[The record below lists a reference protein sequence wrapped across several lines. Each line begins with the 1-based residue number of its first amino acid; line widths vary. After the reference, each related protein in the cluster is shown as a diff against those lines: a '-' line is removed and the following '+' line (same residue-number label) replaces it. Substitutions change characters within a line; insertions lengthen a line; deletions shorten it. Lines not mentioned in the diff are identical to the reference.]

1 MIAEFSQY
9 AIMKNLTSLKDLYIW
24 LYNTWK
30 GYKLQTII
38 NITIGI
44 LIVLTD
50 LAFVWGTKLCID
62 IATHSNSQWNLKSA
76 ITILAVLLIMQLL
89 LSYANKW
96 IKATLGAKSTCQMQ
110 KDNYRHLL
118 QCDWTALKQYHS
130 GDLLNRLEKDIDSI
144 VIFLTE
150 SIPSLLTTLARLAG
164 AFLLLYAMSKALALI
179 IIIICPLFL
188 IISKLYIKKT
198 RKLTHEIRATESE
211 IQTIIQEG
219 LQHITVLKTF
229 EKTLWATDTLNETQ
243 EKLKKGIRNKTK
255 YSSISSLTMNFGF
268 SAGYIVTFTW
278 GVINLEN
285 GTITYGALIA
295 FMQLIG
301 QIQAPIRNLSR
312 YIPIFINAFT
322 ASERIIEVQRIEQEK
337 LLHKPQLKGDVGIE
351 FKNVTFQYHKEHP
364 IFENFSYNFPPHSK
378 TAIIGETGK
387 GKTTLIRLMLSLLHP
402 QQGSIDIY
410 NNTTRL
416 SLTNLSRNNF
426 SYVPQ
431 GNTLLNGT
439 IRSNLIIGNEYATDT
454 DMQNALAAAC
464 ANFVF
469 NSEKGLD
476 TPCGERG
483 NGLSEGQAQRIS
495 IARALLKPCS
505 ILIMDEATSS
515 LDEETEKKIIKNIT
529 DLYPLKTIIFIT
541 HRPEILKYCTRIL
554 HL

>member
-1 MIAEFSQY
+1 ME
-9 AIMKNLTSLKDLYIW
+9 KLTSSKDIFIW

-38 NITIGI
+38 NIAIGI
-44 LIVLTD
+44 LLVFTD
-50 LAFVWGTKLCID
+50 LAFVGGTKLCID
-62 IATHSNSQWNLKSA
+62 IATHNNTRFSLKSA
-76 ITILAVLLIMQLL
+76 ITLLIILLITQLL
-89 LSYANKW
+89 LSYASKW
-96 IKATLGAKSTCQMQ
+96 VKATLGAKSTCQMQ

-118 QCDWTALKQYHS
+118 QCDWSALKQYHS
-130 GDLLNRLEKDIDSI
+130 GDILNRLEKDIDSI
-144 VIFLTE
+144 VTFLTE
-150 SIPSLLTTLARLAG
+150 SIPSLLATVTRLIG
-164 AFLLLYAMSKALALI
+164 AFLILYIMNKTLALI

-188 IISKLYIKKT
+188 IISKLYVKKT
-198 RKLTHEIRATESE
+198 RLITHDIRTSESK
-211 IQTIIQEG
+211 IQTTIQEG

-229 EKTLWATDTLNETQ
+229 GKTLWATEILNETQ
-243 EKLKKGIRNKTK
+243 NNLKKGIKNKTI

-268 SAGYIVTFTW
+268 SAGYIITFTW
-278 GVINLEN
+278 GVLNLEN
-285 GTITYGALIA
+285 GIITYGALIA

-322 ASERIIEVQRIEQEK
+322 ASERIIELQAIKQEK
-337 LLHKPQLKGDVGIE
+337 LFYKPLLKGDVGIE
-351 FKNVTFQYHKEHP
+351 LKNVTFQYPKGRH
-364 IFENFSYNFPPHSK
+364 IFENFSYNFTPHSK
-378 TAIIGETGK
+378 TAIVGETGK
-387 GKTTLIRLMLSLLHP
+387 GKTTLIRLVLSLLHP
-402 QQGSIDIY
+402 QKGCIEIY
-410 NNTTRL
+410 NKTTRL

-439 IRSNLIIGNEYATDT
+439 IKSNLILGNEYATET
-454 DMQNALAAAC
+454 DMVNALTAAC

-476 TPCGERG
+476 MPCGEGG

-515 LDEETEKKIIKNIT
+515 LDEDTEKNVIKNIT
-529 DLYPLKTIIFIT
+529 NLYPEKTIIFIT
-541 HRPEILKYCTRIL
+541 HRPEILKYCTHVL

>member
-1 MIAEFSQY
+1 ME
-9 AIMKNLTSLKDLYIW
+9 KLTSLKDIFIW

-38 NITIGI
+38 NIAIGI
-44 LIVLTD
+44 LLVFTD

-62 IATHSNSQWNLKSA
+62 IATHNNTRFSLKSA
-76 ITILAVLLIMQLL
+76 ITLLIILLITQLL
-89 LSYANKW
+89 LSYASKW
-96 IKATLGAKSTCQMQ
+96 VKATLGAKSTCQMQ

-118 QCDWTALKQYHS
+118 QCDWSALKQYHS
-130 GDLLNRLEKDIDSI
+130 GDILNRLEKDIDSI
-144 VIFLTE
+144 VTFLTE
-150 SIPSLLTTLARLAG
+150 SIPSLLATVTRLIG
-164 AFLLLYAMSKALALI
+164 AFLILYIMNKTLALI

-188 IISKLYIKKT
+188 IISKLYVKKT
-198 RKLTHEIRATESE
+198 RLITHDIRTSESK
-211 IQTIIQEG
+211 IQTTIQEG

-229 EKTLWATDTLNETQ
+229 GKTLWATEILNETQ
-243 EKLKKGIRNKTK
+243 NNLKKGIKNKTI

-268 SAGYIVTFTW
+268 SAGYIITFTW
-278 GVINLEN
+278 GVLNLEN
-285 GTITYGALIA
+285 GIITYGALIA

-322 ASERIIEVQRIEQEK
+322 ASERIIELQAIKQEK
-337 LLHKPQLKGDVGIE
+337 LFYKPLLKGDVGIE
-351 FKNVTFQYHKEHP
+351 LKNVTFQYPKGRH
-364 IFENFSYNFPPHSK
+364 IFENFSYNFTPHSK
-378 TAIIGETGK
+378 TAIVGETGK
-387 GKTTLIRLMLSLLHP
+387 GKTTLIRLVLSLLHP
-402 QQGSIDIY
+402 QKGCIEIY
-410 NNTTRL
+410 NKTTRL

-439 IRSNLIIGNEYATDT
+439 IKSNLILGNEYATET
-454 DMQNALAAAC
+454 DMVNALTAAC

-476 TPCGERG
+476 MPCGEGG

-515 LDEETEKKIIKNIT
+515 LDEDTEKNVIKNIT
-529 DLYPLKTIIFIT
+529 NLYPEKTIIFIT
-541 HRPEILKYCTRIL
+541 HRPEVLKYCTHVL

>member
-1 MIAEFSQY
+1 ME
-9 AIMKNLTSLKDLYIW
+9 KLTSSKDIFIW

-38 NITIGI
+38 NIAIGI
-44 LIVLTD
+44 LLVFTD

-62 IATHSNSQWNLKSA
+62 IATHNNTRFSLKSA
-76 ITILAVLLIMQLL
+76 ITLLIILLITQLL
-89 LSYANKW
+89 LSYASKW
-96 IKATLGAKSTCQMQ
+96 VKATLGAKSTCQMQ

-118 QCDWTALKQYHS
+118 QCDWSALKQYHS
-130 GDLLNRLEKDIDSI
+130 GDILNRLEKDIDSI
-144 VIFLTE
+144 VTFLTE
-150 SIPSLLTTLARLAG
+150 SIPSLLATVTRLIG
-164 AFLLLYAMSKALALI
+164 AFLILYIMNKTLALI

-188 IISKLYIKKT
+188 IISKLYVKKT
-198 RKLTHEIRATESE
+198 RLITHDIRTSESK
-211 IQTIIQEG
+211 IQTTIQEG

-229 EKTLWATDTLNETQ
+229 GKTLWATEILNETQ
-243 EKLKKGIRNKTK
+243 NNLKKGIKNKTI

-268 SAGYIVTFTW
+268 SAGYIITFTW
-278 GVINLEN
+278 GVLNLEN
-285 GTITYGALIA
+285 GIITYGALIA

-322 ASERIIEVQRIEQEK
+322 ASERIIELQAIKQEK
-337 LLHKPQLKGDVGIE
+337 LFNKPLLKGDVGIE
-351 FKNVTFQYHKEHP
+351 LKNITFQYPKGRH
-364 IFENFSYNFPPHSK
+364 IFENFSYNFTPHSK
-378 TAIIGETGK
+378 TAIVGETGK
-387 GKTTLIRLMLSLLHP
+387 GKTTLIRLVLSLLHP
-402 QQGSIDIY
+402 QKGCIEIY
-410 NNTTRL
+410 NKTTRL

-439 IRSNLIIGNEYATDT
+439 IKSNLILGNEYATET
-454 DMQNALAAAC
+454 DMINALTAAC

-476 TPCGERG
+476 MPCGEGG

-515 LDEETEKKIIKNIT
+515 LDEDTEKNVIKNIT
-529 DLYPLKTIIFIT
+529 NLYPEKTIIFIT
-541 HRPEILKYCTRIL
+541 HRPEILKYCTHVL

>member
-1 MIAEFSQY
+1 ME
-9 AIMKNLTSLKDLYIW
+9 KLTSSKDIFIW

-38 NITIGI
+38 NIAIGI
-44 LIVLTD
+44 LLVFTD

-62 IATHSNSQWNLKSA
+62 IATHNNTRFSLKSA
-76 ITILAVLLIMQLL
+76 ITLLIILLITQLL
-89 LSYANKW
+89 LSYASKW
-96 IKATLGAKSTCQMQ
+96 VKATLGAKSTCQMQ

-118 QCDWTALKQYHS
+118 QCDWSALKQYHS
-130 GDLLNRLEKDIDSI
+130 GDILNRLEKDIDSI
-144 VIFLTE
+144 VTFLTE
-150 SIPSLLTTLARLAG
+150 SIPSLLATATRLIG
-164 AFLLLYAMSKALALI
+164 AFLILYIMNKTLALI

-188 IISKLYIKKT
+188 IISKLYVKKT
-198 RKLTHEIRATESE
+198 RLITHDIRTSESK
-211 IQTIIQEG
+211 IQTTIQEG

-229 EKTLWATDTLNETQ
+229 GKTLWATEILNETQ
-243 EKLKKGIRNKTK
+243 NNLKKGIKNKTI

-268 SAGYIVTFTW
+268 SAGYIITFTW
-278 GVINLEN
+278 GVLNLEN
-285 GTITYGALIA
+285 GIITYGALIA

-322 ASERIIEVQRIEQEK
+322 ASERIIELQAIKQEK
-337 LLHKPQLKGDVGIE
+337 LFYKPLLKGDVGIE
-351 FKNVTFQYHKEHP
+351 LKNVTFQYPKGRH
-364 IFENFSYNFPPHSK
+364 IFENFSYNFTPHSK
-378 TAIIGETGK
+378 TAIVGETGK
-387 GKTTLIRLMLSLLHP
+387 GKTTLIRLVLSLLHP
-402 QQGSIDIY
+402 QKGCIEIY
-410 NNTTRL
+410 NKTTRL

-439 IRSNLIIGNEYATDT
+439 IKSNLILGNEYATET
-454 DMQNALAAAC
+454 DMVNALTAAC

-469 NSEKGLD
+469 NSGKGLD
-476 TPCGERG
+476 MPCGEGG

-515 LDEETEKKIIKNIT
+515 LDEDTEKNVIKNIT
-529 DLYPLKTIIFIT
+529 NLYPEKTIIFIT
-541 HRPEILKYCTRIL
+541 HRPEILKYCTHVM

>member
-1 MIAEFSQY
+1 ME
-9 AIMKNLTSLKDLYIW
+9 KLTSSKDIFIW

-38 NITIGI
+38 NIAIGI
-44 LIVLTD
+44 LLVFTD

-62 IATHSNSQWNLKSA
+62 IATHNNTRFSLKSA
-76 ITILAVLLIMQLL
+76 ITLLIILLITQLL
-89 LSYANKW
+89 LSSASKW
-96 IKATLGAKSTCQMQ
+96 VKATLGAKSTCQMQ

-118 QCDWTALKQYHS
+118 QCDWSALKQYHS
-130 GDLLNRLEKDIDSI
+130 GDILNRLEKDIDSI
-144 VIFLTE
+144 VTFLTE
-150 SIPSLLTTLARLAG
+150 SIPSLLATVTRLIG
-164 AFLLLYAMSKALALI
+164 AFLILYIMNKTLALI

-188 IISKLYIKKT
+188 IISKLYVKKT
-198 RKLTHEIRATESE
+198 RLITHDIRTSESK
-211 IQTIIQEG
+211 IQSTIQEG

-229 EKTLWATDTLNETQ
+229 GKTLWATEILNETQ
-243 EKLKKGIRNKTK
+243 NNLKKGIKNKTI

-268 SAGYIVTFTW
+268 SAGYIITFTW
-278 GVINLEN
+278 GVLNLEN
-285 GTITYGALIA
+285 GIITYGALIA

-322 ASERIIEVQRIEQEK
+322 ASERIIELQAIKQEK
-337 LLHKPQLKGDVGIE
+337 LFYKPLLKGDVGIE
-351 FKNVTFQYHKEHP
+351 LKNVTFQYPKGRH
-364 IFENFSYNFPPHSK
+364 IFENFSYNFTPHSK
-378 TAIIGETGK
+378 TAIVGETGK
-387 GKTTLIRLMLSLLHP
+387 GKTTLIRLVLSLLHP
-402 QQGSIDIY
+402 QKGCIEIY
-410 NNTTRL
+410 NKTTRL

-439 IRSNLIIGNEYATDT
+439 IKSNLILGNEYATET
-454 DMQNALAAAC
+454 DMVNALTAAC

-476 TPCGERG
+476 MPCGEGG

-515 LDEETEKKIIKNIT
+515 LDEDTEKNVIKNIT
-529 DLYPLKTIIFIT
+529 NLYPEKTIIFIT
-541 HRPEILKYCTRIL
+541 HRPEILKYCTHVL

>member
-1 MIAEFSQY
+1 ME
-9 AIMKNLTSLKDLYIW
+9 KLTSSKDIFIW

-38 NITIGI
+38 NIAIGI
-44 LIVLTD
+44 LLVFTD

-62 IATHSNSQWNLKSA
+62 IATHNNTRFSLKSA
-76 ITILAVLLIMQLL
+76 ITLLIILLITQLL
-89 LSYANKW
+89 LSYASKW
-96 IKATLGAKSTCQMQ
+96 VKATLGAKSTCQMQ

-118 QCDWTALKQYHS
+118 QCDWSALKQYHS
-130 GDLLNRLEKDIDSI
+130 GDILNRLEKDIDSI
-144 VIFLTE
+144 VTFLTE
-150 SIPSLLTTLARLAG
+150 SIPSLLATVTRLIG
-164 AFLLLYAMSKALALI
+164 AFLILYIMNKTLALI

-188 IISKLYIKKT
+188 IISKLYVKKT
-198 RKLTHEIRATESE
+198 RMITHDIRTSESK
-211 IQTIIQEG
+211 IQTTIQEG

-229 EKTLWATDTLNETQ
+229 EKTLWATEILNETQ
-243 EKLKKGIRNKTK
+243 NNLKKGIKNKTI

-268 SAGYIVTFTW
+268 SAGYIITFTW
-278 GVINLEN
+278 GVLNLEN
-285 GTITYGALIA
+285 GIITYGALIA

-322 ASERIIEVQRIEQEK
+322 ASERIIELQAIKQEK
-337 LLHKPQLKGDVGIE
+337 LFNKPLLKGDVGIE
-351 FKNVTFQYHKEHP
+351 LKNVTFQYPKGRH
-364 IFENFSYNFPPHSK
+364 IFENFSYNFTPHSK
-378 TAIIGETGK
+378 TAIVGETGK
-387 GKTTLIRLMLSLLHP
+387 GKTTLIRLVLSLLHP
-402 QQGSIDIY
+402 QKGCIEIY
-410 NNTTRL
+410 NKTTRL

-439 IRSNLIIGNEYATDT
+439 IKSNLILGNEYATET
-454 DMQNALAAAC
+454 DMVNALTAAC

-476 TPCGERG
+476 MPCGEGG

-515 LDEETEKKIIKNIT
+515 LDEDTEKNVIKNIT
-529 DLYPLKTIIFIT
+529 NLYPEKTIIFIT
-541 HRPEILKYCTRIL
+541 HRPEILKYCTHVL

>member
-1 MIAEFSQY
+1 ME
-9 AIMKNLTSLKDLYIW
+9 KLTSSKDIFIW

-38 NITIGI
+38 NIAIGI
-44 LIVLTD
+44 LLVFTD

-62 IATHSNSQWNLKSA
+62 IATHNNTRFSLKSA
-76 ITILAVLLIMQLL
+76 ITLLIILLITQLL
-89 LSYANKW
+89 LSYASKW
-96 IKATLGAKSTCQMQ
+96 VKATLGAKSTCQMQ

-118 QCDWTALKQYHS
+118 RCDWSALKQYHS
-130 GDLLNRLEKDIDSI
+130 GDILNRLEKDIDSI
-144 VIFLTE
+144 VTFLTE
-150 SIPSLLTTLARLAG
+150 SIPSLLATVTRLIG
-164 AFLLLYAMSKALALI
+164 AFLILYIMNKTLALI

-188 IISKLYIKKT
+188 IISKLYVKKT
-198 RKLTHEIRATESE
+198 RLITHDIRTSESK
-211 IQTIIQEG
+211 IQTTIQEG

-229 EKTLWATDTLNETQ
+229 GKTLWATEILNETQ
-243 EKLKKGIRNKTK
+243 NNLKKGIKNKTI

-268 SAGYIVTFTW
+268 SAGYIITFTW
-278 GVINLEN
+278 GVLNLEN
-285 GTITYGALIA
+285 GIITYGALIA

-322 ASERIIEVQRIEQEK
+322 ASERIIELQAIKQEK
-337 LLHKPQLKGDVGIE
+337 LFYKPLLKGDVGIE
-351 FKNVTFQYHKEHP
+351 LKNVTFQYPKGRH
-364 IFENFSYNFPPHSK
+364 IFENFSYNFTPHSK
-378 TAIIGETGK
+378 TAIVGETGK
-387 GKTTLIRLMLSLLHP
+387 GKTTLIRLVLSLLHP
-402 QQGSIDIY
+402 QKGYIEIY
-410 NNTTRL
+410 NKTTRL

-439 IRSNLIIGNEYATDT
+439 IKSNLILGNEYATET
-454 DMQNALAAAC
+454 DMVNALTAAC

-476 TPCGERG
+476 MPCGEGG

-515 LDEETEKKIIKNIT
+515 LDEDTEKNVIKNIT
-529 DLYPLKTIIFIT
+529 NLYPEKTIIFIT
-541 HRPEILKYCTRIL
+541 HRPEILKYCTHVL

>member
-1 MIAEFSQY
+1 ME
-9 AIMKNLTSLKDLYIW
+9 KLTSSKDIFIW

-38 NITIGI
+38 NIAIGI
-44 LIVLTD
+44 LLVFTD

-62 IATHSNSQWNLKSA
+62 IATHNNTRFSLKSA
-76 ITILAVLLIMQLL
+76 ITLLIILLITQLL
-89 LSYANKW
+89 LSYASKW
-96 IKATLGAKSTCQMQ
+96 VKATLGAKSTCQMQ

-118 QCDWTALKQYHS
+118 QCDWSALKQYHS
-130 GDLLNRLEKDIDSI
+130 GDILNRLEKDIDSI
-144 VIFLTE
+144 VTFLTE
-150 SIPSLLTTLARLAG
+150 SIPSLLATVTRLIG
-164 AFLLLYAMSKALALI
+164 AFLILYIMNKTLALI

-188 IISKLYIKKT
+188 IISKLYVKKT
-198 RKLTHEIRATESE
+198 RLITHDIRTSESK
-211 IQTIIQEG
+211 IQTTIQEG

-229 EKTLWATDTLNETQ
+229 GKTLWATEILNETQ
-243 EKLKKGIRNKTK
+243 NNLKKGIKNKTI

-268 SAGYIVTFTW
+268 SAGYIITFTW
-278 GVINLEN
+278 GVLNLEN
-285 GTITYGALIA
+285 GIITYGALIA

-322 ASERIIEVQRIEQEK
+322 ASERIIELQAIKQEK
-337 LLHKPQLKGDVGIE
+337 LFYKPLLKGDVGIE
-351 FKNVTFQYHKEHP
+351 LKNVTFQYPKGRH
-364 IFENFSYNFPPHSK
+364 IFENFSYNFAPHSK
-378 TAIIGETGK
+378 TAIVGETGK
-387 GKTTLIRLMLSLLHP
+387 GKTTLIRLVLSLLHP
-402 QQGSIDIY
+402 QKGCIEIY
-410 NNTTRL
+410 NKTTRL

-439 IRSNLIIGNEYATDT
+439 IKSNLILGNEYATET
-454 DMQNALAAAC
+454 DMVNALTAAC

-476 TPCGERG
+476 MPCGEGG

-505 ILIMDEATSS
+505 ILIMNEATSS
-515 LDEETEKKIIKNIT
+515 LDEDTEKNVIKNIT
-529 DLYPLKTIIFIT
+529 NLYPEKTIIFIT
-541 HRPEILKYCTRIL
+541 HRPEILKYCTHVL

>member
-1 MIAEFSQY
+1 ME
-9 AIMKNLTSLKDLYIW
+9 KLTSSKDIFIW

-44 LIVLTD
+44 LLVFTD

-62 IATHSNSQWNLKSA
+62 IATHNNTRFSLKSA
-76 ITILAVLLIMQLL
+76 ITLLIILLITQLL
-89 LSYANKW
+89 LSYASKW
-96 IKATLGAKSTCQMQ
+96 VKATLGAKSTCQMQ

-118 QCDWTALKQYHS
+118 QCDWSALKQYHS
-130 GDLLNRLEKDIDSI
+130 GDILNRLEKDIDSI
-144 VIFLTE
+144 VTFLTE
-150 SIPSLLTTLARLAG
+150 SIPSLLATVTRLIG
-164 AFLLLYAMSKALALI
+164 AFLILYIMNKTLALI

-188 IISKLYIKKT
+188 IISKLYVKKT
-198 RKLTHEIRATESE
+198 RLITHDIRTSESK
-211 IQTIIQEG
+211 IQTTIQEG

-229 EKTLWATDTLNETQ
+229 GKTLWATEILNETQ
-243 EKLKKGIRNKTK
+243 NNLKKGIKNKTI

-268 SAGYIVTFTW
+268 SAGYIITFTW
-278 GVINLEN
+278 GVLNLEN
-285 GTITYGALIA
+285 GIITYGALIA

-322 ASERIIEVQRIEQEK
+322 ASERIIELQAIKQEK
-337 LLHKPQLKGDVGIE
+337 LFYKPLLKGDVGIE
-351 FKNVTFQYHKEHP
+351 LKNVTFQYPKGRH
-364 IFENFSYNFPPHSK
+364 IFENFSYNFTPHSK
-378 TAIIGETGK
+378 TAIVGETGK
-387 GKTTLIRLMLSLLHP
+387 GKTTLIRLALSLLHP
-402 QQGSIDIY
+402 QKGCIEIY
-410 NNTTRL
+410 NKTTRL

-439 IRSNLIIGNEYATDT
+439 IKSNLILGNEYATET
-454 DMQNALAAAC
+454 DMVNALTAAC

-476 TPCGERG
+476 MPCGEGG

-515 LDEETEKKIIKNIT
+515 LDEDTEKNVIKNIT
-529 DLYPLKTIIFIT
+529 NLYPEKTIIFIT
-541 HRPEILKYCTRIL
+541 HRPEILKYCTHVL

>member
-1 MIAEFSQY
+1 ME
-9 AIMKNLTSLKDLYIW
+9 KLTSSKDIFIW

-38 NITIGI
+38 NIAIGI
-44 LIVLTD
+44 LLVFTD

-62 IATHSNSQWNLKSA
+62 IATHNNTRFSLKSA
-76 ITILAVLLIMQLL
+76 ITLLIILLITQLL
-89 LSYANKW
+89 LSYASKW
-96 IKATLGAKSTCQMQ
+96 VKATLGAKSTCQMQ

-118 QCDWTALKQYHS
+118 QCDWSALKQYHS
-130 GDLLNRLEKDIDSI
+130 GDILNRLEKDIDSI
-144 VIFLTE
+144 VTFLTE
-150 SIPSLLTTLARLAG
+150 SIPSLLATVTRLIG
-164 AFLLLYAMSKALALI
+164 AFLILYIMNKTLALI

-188 IISKLYIKKT
+188 IISKLYVKKT
-198 RKLTHEIRATESE
+198 RLITHDIRTSESK
-211 IQTIIQEG
+211 IQTTIQEG

-229 EKTLWATDTLNETQ
+229 GKTLWATEILNETQ
-243 EKLKKGIRNKTK
+243 NNLKKGIKNKTI

-268 SAGYIVTFTW
+268 SAGYIITFTW
-278 GVINLEN
+278 GVLNLEN
-285 GTITYGALIA
+285 GIITYGALIA

-322 ASERIIEVQRIEQEK
+322 ASERIIELQAIKQEK
-337 LLHKPQLKGDVGIE
+337 LFYKPLLKGDVGIE
-351 FKNVTFQYHKEHP
+351 LKNVTFQYPKGRH
-364 IFENFSYNFPPHSK
+364 IFENFSYNFTPHSK
-378 TAIIGETGK
+378 TAIVGETGK
-387 GKTTLIRLMLSLLHP
+387 GKTTLIKLALSLLHP
-402 QQGSIDIY
+402 QKGCIEIY
-410 NNTTRL
+410 NKTTRL

-439 IRSNLIIGNEYATDT
+439 IKSNLILGNEYATET
-454 DMQNALAAAC
+454 DMVNALTAAC

-476 TPCGERG
+476 MPCGEGG

-515 LDEETEKKIIKNIT
+515 LDEDTEKNVIKNIT
-529 DLYPLKTIIFIT
+529 NLYPEKTIIFIT
-541 HRPEILKYCTRIL
+541 HRPEILKYCTHVL

>member
-1 MIAEFSQY
+1 ME
-9 AIMKNLTSLKDLYIW
+9 KLTSSKDIFIW

-38 NITIGI
+38 NIAIGI
-44 LIVLTD
+44 LLVFTD

-62 IATHSNSQWNLKSA
+62 IATHNNTRFSLKSA
-76 ITILAVLLIMQLL
+76 ITLLIILLITQLL
-89 LSYANKW
+89 LSYASKW
-96 IKATLGAKSTCQMQ
+96 VKATLGEKSTCQMQ

-118 QCDWTALKQYHS
+118 QCDWSALKQYHS
-130 GDLLNRLEKDIDSI
+130 GDILNRLEKDIDSI
-144 VIFLTE
+144 VTFLTE
-150 SIPSLLTTLARLAG
+150 SIPSLLATVTRLIG
-164 AFLLLYAMSKALALI
+164 AFLILYIMNKTLALI

-188 IISKLYIKKT
+188 IISKLYVKKT
-198 RKLTHEIRATESE
+198 RLITHDIRTSESK
-211 IQTIIQEG
+211 IQSTIQEG

-229 EKTLWATDTLNETQ
+229 GKTLWATEILNETQ
-243 EKLKKGIRNKTK
+243 NNLKKGIKNKTI

-268 SAGYIVTFTW
+268 SAGYIITFTW
-278 GVINLEN
+278 GVLNLEN
-285 GTITYGALIA
+285 GIITYGALIA

-322 ASERIIEVQRIEQEK
+322 ASERIIELQAIKQEK
-337 LLHKPQLKGDVGIE
+337 LFYKPLLKGDVGIE
-351 FKNVTFQYHKEHP
+351 LKNVTFQYPKGRH
-364 IFENFSYNFPPHSK
+364 IFENFSYNFTPHSK
-378 TAIIGETGK
+378 TAIVGETGK
-387 GKTTLIRLMLSLLHP
+387 GKTTLIRLVLSLLHP
-402 QQGSIDIY
+402 QKGCIEIY
-410 NNTTRL
+410 NKTTRL

-439 IRSNLIIGNEYATDT
+439 IKSNLILGNEYATET
-454 DMQNALAAAC
+454 DMVNALTAAC

-476 TPCGERG
+476 MPCGEGG

-515 LDEETEKKIIKNIT
+515 LDEDTEKNVIKNIT
-529 DLYPLKTIIFIT
+529 NLYPEKTIIFIT
-541 HRPEILKYCTRIL
+541 HRPEILKYCTHVL

>member
-1 MIAEFSQY
+1 ME
-9 AIMKNLTSLKDLYIW
+9 KLTSSKDIFIW

-44 LIVLTD
+44 LLVFTD

-62 IATHSNSQWNLKSA
+62 IATHNNTRFSLKSA
-76 ITILAVLLIMQLL
+76 ITLLIILLITQLL
-89 LSYANKW
+89 LSYASKW
-96 IKATLGAKSTCQMQ
+96 VKATLGAKSTCQMQ

-118 QCDWTALKQYHS
+118 QCDWSALKQYHS
-130 GDLLNRLEKDIDSI
+130 GDILNRLEKDIDSI
-144 VIFLTE
+144 VTFLTE
-150 SIPSLLTTLARLAG
+150 SIPSLLATVTRLIG
-164 AFLLLYAMSKALALI
+164 AFLILYIMNKTLALI

-188 IISKLYIKKT
+188 IISKLYVKKT
-198 RKLTHEIRATESE
+198 RLITHDIRTAESK
-211 IQTIIQEG
+211 IQTTIQEG

-229 EKTLWATDTLNETQ
+229 GKTLWATEILNETQ
-243 EKLKKGIRNKTK
+243 NNLKKGIKNKTI

-268 SAGYIVTFTW
+268 SAGYIITFTW
-278 GVINLEN
+278 GVLNLEN
-285 GTITYGALIA
+285 GIITYGALIA

-322 ASERIIEVQRIEQEK
+322 ASERIIELQAIKQEK
-337 LLHKPQLKGDVGIE
+337 LFYKPLLKGDVGIE
-351 FKNVTFQYHKEHP
+351 LKNVTFQYPKGRH
-364 IFENFSYNFPPHSK
+364 IFENFSYNFTPHSK
-378 TAIIGETGK
+378 TAIVGETGK
-387 GKTTLIRLMLSLLHP
+387 GKTTLIRLVLSLLHP
-402 QQGSIDIY
+402 QKGCIEIY
-410 NNTTRL
+410 NKTTRL

-439 IRSNLIIGNEYATDT
+439 IKSNLILGNEYATET
-454 DMQNALAAAC
+454 DMVNALTAAC

-476 TPCGERG
+476 MPCGEGG

-515 LDEETEKKIIKNIT
+515 LDEDTEKNVIKNIT
-529 DLYPLKTIIFIT
+529 NLYPEKTIIFIT
-541 HRPEILKYCTRIL
+541 HRPEILKYCTHVL

>member
-1 MIAEFSQY
+1 ME
-9 AIMKNLTSLKDLYIW
+9 KLTSSKDIFIW

-38 NITIGI
+38 NIAIGI
-44 LIVLTD
+44 LLVFTD

-62 IATHSNSQWNLKSA
+62 IATHNNTRFSLKSA
-76 ITILAVLLIMQLL
+76 ITLLIILLITQLL
-89 LSYANKW
+89 LSYASKW
-96 IKATLGAKSTCQMQ
+96 VKATLGAKSTCQMQ

-118 QCDWTALKQYHS
+118 QCDWSALKQYHS
-130 GDLLNRLEKDIDSI
+130 GDILNRLEKDIDSI
-144 VIFLTE
+144 VTFLTE
-150 SIPSLLTTLARLAG
+150 SIPSLLATVTRLIG
-164 AFLLLYAMSKALALI
+164 AFLILYIMNKTLALI

-188 IISKLYIKKT
+188 IISKLYVKKT
-198 RKLTHEIRATESE
+198 RLITHDIRTSESK
-211 IQTIIQEG
+211 IQTTIQEG

-229 EKTLWATDTLNETQ
+229 GKTLWATEILNETQ
-243 EKLKKGIRNKTK
+243 NNLKKGIKNKTI

-268 SAGYIVTFTW
+268 SAGYIITFTW
-278 GVINLEN
+278 GVLNLEN
-285 GTITYGALIA
+285 GIITYGALIA

-322 ASERIIEVQRIEQEK
+322 ASERIIELQAIKQEK
-337 LLHKPQLKGDVGIE
+337 LFYKPLLKGDVGIE
-351 FKNVTFQYHKEHP
+351 LKNITFQYPKGRH
-364 IFENFSYNFPPHSK
+364 IFENFSYNFAPHSK
-378 TAIIGETGK
+378 TAIVGETGK
-387 GKTTLIRLMLSLLHP
+387 GKTTLIRLVLSLLHP
-402 QQGSIDIY
+402 QKGCIEIY
-410 NNTTRL
+410 NKTTRL

-439 IRSNLIIGNEYATDT
+439 IKSNLILGNEYATET
-454 DMQNALAAAC
+454 DMINALTAAC

-476 TPCGERG
+476 MPCGEGG

-515 LDEETEKKIIKNIT
+515 LDEDTEKNVIKNIT
-529 DLYPLKTIIFIT
+529 NLYPEKTIIFIT
-541 HRPEILKYCTRIL
+541 HRPEILKYCTHVL

>member
-1 MIAEFSQY
+1 ME
-9 AIMKNLTSLKDLYIW
+9 KLTSSKDIFIW

-38 NITIGI
+38 NIAIGI
-44 LIVLTD
+44 LLVFTD

-62 IATHSNSQWNLKSA
+62 IATHNNTRFSLKSA
-76 ITILAVLLIMQLL
+76 ITLLIILLITQLL
-89 LSYANKW
+89 LSYASKW
-96 IKATLGAKSTCQMQ
+96 VKATLGAKSTCQMQ

-118 QCDWTALKQYHS
+118 QCDWSALKQYHS
-130 GDLLNRLEKDIDSI
+130 GDILNRLEKDIDSI
-144 VIFLTE
+144 VTFLTE
-150 SIPSLLTTLARLAG
+150 SIPSLLATVTRLIG
-164 AFLLLYAMSKALALI
+164 AFLILYIMNKTLALI

-188 IISKLYIKKT
+188 IISKLYVKKT
-198 RKLTHEIRATESE
+198 RLITHDIRTSESK
-211 IQTIIQEG
+211 IQTTIQEG

-229 EKTLWATDTLNETQ
+229 GKTLWATEILNETQ
-243 EKLKKGIRNKTK
+243 NNLKKGIKNKTI

-268 SAGYIVTFTW
+268 SAGYIITFTW
-278 GVINLEN
+278 GVLNLEN
-285 GTITYGALIA
+285 GIITYGALIA

-322 ASERIIEVQRIEQEK
+322 ASERIIELQAIKQEK
-337 LLHKPQLKGDVGIE
+337 LFYKPLLKGDVGIE
-351 FKNVTFQYHKEHP
+351 LKNVTFQYPKGRH
-364 IFENFSYNFPPHSK
+364 IFENFSYNFTPHSK
-378 TAIIGETGK
+378 TAIVGETGK
-387 GKTTLIRLMLSLLHP
+387 GKTTLIRLALSLLHP
-402 QQGSIDIY
+402 QKGCIEIY
-410 NNTTRL
+410 NKTTRL

-439 IRSNLIIGNEYATDT
+439 IKSNLILGNEYATET
-454 DMQNALAAAC
+454 DMVNALTAAC

-476 TPCGERG
+476 MPCGEGG
-483 NGLSEGQAQRIS
+483 NELSEGQAQRIS

-515 LDEETEKKIIKNIT
+515 LDEDTEKNVIKNIT
-529 DLYPLKTIIFIT
+529 NLYPEKTIIFIT
-541 HRPEILKYCTRIL
+541 HRPEILKYCTHVL

>member
-1 MIAEFSQY
+1 ME
-9 AIMKNLTSLKDLYIW
+9 KLTSSKDIFIW

-38 NITIGI
+38 NIAIGI
-44 LIVLTD
+44 LLVFTD

-62 IATHSNSQWNLKSA
+62 IATHNNTRFSLKSA
-76 ITILAVLLIMQLL
+76 ITLLIILLITQLL
-89 LSYANKW
+89 LSYASKW
-96 IKATLGAKSTCQMQ
+96 VKATLGAKSTCQMQ

-118 QCDWTALKQYHS
+118 QCDWSALKQYHS
-130 GDLLNRLEKDIDSI
+130 GDILNRLEKDINSI
-144 VIFLTE
+144 VTFLTE
-150 SIPSLLTTLARLAG
+150 SIPSLLATVTRLIG
-164 AFLLLYAMSKALALI
+164 AFLILYIMNKTLALI

-188 IISKLYIKKT
+188 IISKLYVKKT
-198 RKLTHEIRATESE
+198 RLITHDIRTSESK
-211 IQTIIQEG
+211 IQTTIQEG

-229 EKTLWATDTLNETQ
+229 GKTLWATEILNETQ
-243 EKLKKGIRNKTK
+243 NNLKKGIKNKTI

-268 SAGYIVTFTW
+268 SAGYIITFTW
-278 GVINLEN
+278 GVLNLEN
-285 GTITYGALIA
+285 GIITYGALIA

-322 ASERIIEVQRIEQEK
+322 ASERIIELQAIKQEK
-337 LLHKPQLKGDVGIE
+337 LFYKPLLKGDVGIE
-351 FKNVTFQYHKEHP
+351 LKNVTFQYPKGRH
-364 IFENFSYNFPPHSK
+364 IFENFSYNFAPHSK
-378 TAIIGETGK
+378 TAIVGETGK
-387 GKTTLIRLMLSLLHP
+387 GKTTLIRLVLSLLHP
-402 QQGSIDIY
+402 QKGCIEIY
-410 NNTTRL
+410 NKTTRL

-439 IRSNLIIGNEYATDT
+439 IKSNLILGNEYATET
-454 DMQNALAAAC
+454 DMVNALTAAC

-476 TPCGERG
+476 MPCGEGG

-515 LDEETEKKIIKNIT
+515 LDEDTEKNVIKNIT
-529 DLYPLKTIIFIT
+529 NLYPEKTIIFIT
-541 HRPEILKYCTRIL
+541 HRPEILKYCTHVL

>member
-1 MIAEFSQY
+1 ME
-9 AIMKNLTSLKDLYIW
+9 KLTSSKDIFIW

-38 NITIGI
+38 NIAIGI
-44 LIVLTD
+44 LLVFTD

-62 IATHSNSQWNLKSA
+62 IATHNNTRFSLKSA
-76 ITILAVLLIMQLL
+76 ITLLIILLITQLL
-89 LSYANKW
+89 LSYASKW
-96 IKATLGAKSTCQMQ
+96 VKATLGAKSTCQMQ

-118 QCDWTALKQYHS
+118 QCDWSALKQYHS
-130 GDLLNRLEKDIDSI
+130 GDILNRLEKDIDSI
-144 VIFLTE
+144 VTFLTE
-150 SIPSLLTTLARLAG
+150 SIPSLLATVTRLIG
-164 AFLLLYAMSKALALI
+164 AFLILYIMNKTLALI

-188 IISKLYIKKT
+188 IISKLYVKKT
-198 RKLTHEIRATESE
+198 RLITHDIRTSESK
-211 IQTIIQEG
+211 IQTTIQEG

-229 EKTLWATDTLNETQ
+229 GKTLWATEILNETQ
-243 EKLKKGIRNKTK
+243 NNLKKGIKNKTI

-268 SAGYIVTFTW
+268 SAGYIITFTW
-278 GVINLEN
+278 GVLNLEN
-285 GTITYGALIA
+285 GIITYGALIA

-322 ASERIIEVQRIEQEK
+322 ASERIIELQAIKQEK
-337 LLHKPQLKGDVGIE
+337 LFYKPLLKGDVGIE
-351 FKNVTFQYHKEHP
+351 LKNVTFQYPKGRH
-364 IFENFSYNFPPHSK
+364 IFENFSYNFTPHSK
-378 TAIIGETGK
+378 TAIVGETGK
-387 GKTTLIRLMLSLLHP
+387 GKTTLIRLVLSLLHP
-402 QQGSIDIY
+402 QKGCIEIY
-410 NNTTRL
+410 NKTTRL

-439 IRSNLIIGNEYATDT
+439 IKSNLILGNEYATET
-454 DMQNALAAAC
+454 DMVNALTAAC

-476 TPCGERG
+476 MPCGEGG

-515 LDEETEKKIIKNIT
+515 LDEDTEKNVIKNIT
-529 DLYPLKTIIFIT
+529 NLYPEKTIIFIT
-541 HRPEILKYCTRIL
+541 HRPEILKYCTHVL

>member
-1 MIAEFSQY
+1 ME
-9 AIMKNLTSLKDLYIW
+9 KLTSSKDIFIW

-38 NITIGI
+38 NIAIGI
-44 LIVLTD
+44 LLVFTD

-62 IATHSNSQWNLKSA
+62 IATHNNTRFSLKSA
-76 ITILAVLLIMQLL
+76 ITLLIILLITQLL
-89 LSYANKW
+89 LSYASKW
-96 IKATLGAKSTCQMQ
+96 VKATLGAKSTCQMQ

-118 QCDWTALKQYHS
+118 QCDWSALKQYHS
-130 GDLLNRLEKDIDSI
+130 GDILNRLEKDIDSI
-144 VIFLTE
+144 VTFLTE
-150 SIPSLLTTLARLAG
+150 SIPSLLATVTRLIG
-164 AFLLLYAMSKALALI
+164 AFLILYIMNKTLALI

-188 IISKLYIKKT
+188 IISKLYVKKT
-198 RKLTHEIRATESE
+198 RLITHDIRTSESK
-211 IQTIIQEG
+211 IQTTIQEG

-229 EKTLWATDTLNETQ
+229 GKTLWATEILNETQ
-243 EKLKKGIRNKTK
+243 NNLKKGIKNKTI

-268 SAGYIVTFTW
+268 SAGYIITFTW
-278 GVINLEN
+278 GVLNLEN
-285 GTITYGALIA
+285 GIITYGALIA

-322 ASERIIEVQRIEQEK
+322 ASERIIELQAIKQEK
-337 LLHKPQLKGDVGIE
+337 LFNKPLLKGDVGIE
-351 FKNVTFQYHKEHP
+351 LKNVTFQYPKGRH
-364 IFENFSYNFPPHSK
+364 IFENFSYNFTPHSK
-378 TAIIGETGK
+378 TAIVGETGK
-387 GKTTLIRLMLSLLHP
+387 GKTTLIRLVLSLLHP
-402 QQGSIDIY
+402 QKGCIEIY
-410 NNTTRL
+410 NKTTRL

-439 IRSNLIIGNEYATDT
+439 IKSNLILGNEYATET
-454 DMQNALAAAC
+454 DMVNALTAAC

-476 TPCGERG
+476 MPCGEGG

-515 LDEETEKKIIKNIT
+515 LDEDTEKNVIKNIT
-529 DLYPLKTIIFIT
+529 NLYPEKTIIFIT
-541 HRPEILKYCTRIL
+541 HRPEILKYCTHVL

>member
-1 MIAEFSQY
+1 ME
-9 AIMKNLTSLKDLYIW
+9 KLTSSKDIFIW

-38 NITIGI
+38 NIAIGI
-44 LIVLTD
+44 LLVFTD

-62 IATHSNSQWNLKSA
+62 IATHNNTRFSLKSA
-76 ITILAVLLIMQLL
+76 ITLLIILLITQLL
-89 LSYANKW
+89 LSYASKW
-96 IKATLGAKSTCQMQ
+96 VKATLGAKSTCQMQ

-118 QCDWTALKQYHS
+118 QCDWSALKQYHS
-130 GDLLNRLEKDIDSI
+130 GDILNRLEKDIDSI
-144 VIFLTE
+144 VTFLTE
-150 SIPSLLTTLARLAG
+150 SIPSLLATVTRLIG
-164 AFLLLYAMSKALALI
+164 AFLILYIMNKTLALI

-188 IISKLYIKKT
+188 IISKLYVKKT
-198 RKLTHEIRATESE
+198 RLITHDIRTSESK
-211 IQTIIQEG
+211 IQTTIQEG

-229 EKTLWATDTLNETQ
+229 GKTLWATEILNETQ
-243 EKLKKGIRNKTK
+243 NNLKKGIKNKTI

-268 SAGYIVTFTW
+268 SAGYIITFTW
-278 GVINLEN
+278 GVLNLEN
-285 GTITYGALIA
+285 GIITYGALIA

-322 ASERIIEVQRIEQEK
+322 ASERIIELQAIKQEK
-337 LLHKPQLKGDVGIE
+337 LFYKPLLKGDVGIE
-351 FKNVTFQYHKEHP
+351 LKNVTFQYPKGRH
-364 IFENFSYNFPPHSK
+364 IFENFSYNFTPHSK
-378 TAIIGETGK
+378 TAIVGETGK
-387 GKTTLIRLMLSLLHP
+387 GKTTLIRLVLSLLHP
-402 QQGSIDIY
+402 QKGYIEIY
-410 NNTTRL
+410 NKTTRL

-439 IRSNLIIGNEYATDT
+439 IKSNLILGNEYATET
-454 DMQNALAAAC
+454 DMVNALTAAC

-476 TPCGERG
+476 MPCGEGG

-515 LDEETEKKIIKNIT
+515 LDEDTEKNVIKNIT
-529 DLYPLKTIIFIT
+529 NLYPEKTIIFIT
-541 HRPEILKYCTRIL
+541 HRPEILKYCTHVL

>member
-1 MIAEFSQY
+1 ME
-9 AIMKNLTSLKDLYIW
+9 KLTSSKDIFIW

-38 NITIGI
+38 NIAIGI
-44 LIVLTD
+44 LLVFTD

-62 IATHSNSQWNLKSA
+62 IATHNNTRFSLKSA
-76 ITILAVLLIMQLL
+76 ITLLIILLITQLL
-89 LSYANKW
+89 LSYASKW
-96 IKATLGAKSTCQMQ
+96 VKATLGAKSTCQMQ

-118 QCDWTALKQYHS
+118 QCDWSALKQYHS
-130 GDLLNRLEKDIDSI
+130 GDILNRLEKDIDSI
-144 VIFLTE
+144 VTFLTE
-150 SIPSLLTTLARLAG
+150 SIPSLLATVTRLIG
-164 AFLLLYAMSKALALI
+164 AFLILYIMNKTLALI

-188 IISKLYIKKT
+188 IISKLYVKKT
-198 RKLTHEIRATESE
+198 RLITHDIRTSESK
-211 IQTIIQEG
+211 IQTTIQEG

-229 EKTLWATDTLNETQ
+229 GKTLWATEILNETQ
-243 EKLKKGIRNKTK
+243 NNLKKGIKNKTI

-268 SAGYIVTFTW
+268 SAGYIITFTW
-278 GVINLEN
+278 GVLNLEN
-285 GTITYGALIA
+285 GIITYGALIA

-322 ASERIIEVQRIEQEK
+322 ASERIIELQAIKQEK
-337 LLHKPQLKGDVGIE
+337 LFYKPLLKGDVGIE
-351 FKNVTFQYHKEHP
+351 LKNVTFQYPKGRH
-364 IFENFSYNFPPHSK
+364 IFENFSYNFAPHSK
-378 TAIIGETGK
+378 TAIVGETGK
-387 GKTTLIRLMLSLLHP
+387 GKTTLIRLVLSLLHP
-402 QQGSIDIY
+402 QKGCIEIY
-410 NNTTRL
+410 NKTTRL

-439 IRSNLIIGNEYATDT
+439 IKSNLILGNEYATET
-454 DMQNALAAAC
+454 DMVNALTAAC

-476 TPCGERG
+476 MPCGEGG

-515 LDEETEKKIIKNIT
+515 LDEDTEKNVIKNIT
-529 DLYPLKTIIFIT
+529 NLYPEKTIIFIT
-541 HRPEILKYCTRIL
+541 HRPEILKYCTHVL

>member
-1 MIAEFSQY
+1 ME
-9 AIMKNLTSLKDLYIW
+9 KLTSSKDIFIW

-38 NITIGI
+38 NIAIGI
-44 LIVLTD
+44 LLVFTD

-62 IATHSNSQWNLKSA
+62 IATHNNTRFSLKSA
-76 ITILAVLLIMQLL
+76 ITLLIILLITQLL
-89 LSYANKW
+89 LSYASKW
-96 IKATLGAKSTCQMQ
+96 VKATLGAKSTCQMQ
-110 KDNYRHLL
+110 KENYRHLL
-118 QCDWTALKQYHS
+118 QCDWSALKQYHS
-130 GDLLNRLEKDIDSI
+130 GDILNRLEKDIDSI
-144 VIFLTE
+144 VTFLTE
-150 SIPSLLTTLARLAG
+150 SIPSLLATVTRLIG
-164 AFLLLYAMSKALALI
+164 AFLILYIMNKTLALI

-188 IISKLYIKKT
+188 IISKLYVKKT
-198 RKLTHEIRATESE
+198 RLITHDIRTSESK
-211 IQTIIQEG
+211 IQTTIQEG

-229 EKTLWATDTLNETQ
+229 GKTLWATEILNETQ
-243 EKLKKGIRNKTK
+243 NNLKKGIKNKTI

-268 SAGYIVTFTW
+268 SAGYIITFTW
-278 GVINLEN
+278 GVLNLEN
-285 GTITYGALIA
+285 GIITYGALIA

-322 ASERIIEVQRIEQEK
+322 ASERIIELQAIKQEK
-337 LLHKPQLKGDVGIE
+337 LFYKPLLKGDVGIE
-351 FKNVTFQYHKEHP
+351 LKNVTFQYPKGRH
-364 IFENFSYNFPPHSK
+364 IFENFSYNFTPHSK
-378 TAIIGETGK
+378 TAIVGETGK
-387 GKTTLIRLMLSLLHP
+387 GKTTLIRLVLSLLHP
-402 QQGSIDIY
+402 QKGCIEIY
-410 NNTTRL
+410 NKTTRL

-439 IRSNLIIGNEYATDT
+439 IKSNLILGNEYATET
-454 DMQNALAAAC
+454 DMVNALTAAC

-476 TPCGERG
+476 MPCGEGG

-515 LDEETEKKIIKNIT
+515 LDEDTEKNVIKNIT
-529 DLYPLKTIIFIT
+529 NLYPEKTIIFIT
-541 HRPEILKYCTRIL
+541 HRPEILKYCTHVL
-554 HL
+554 YL

>member
-1 MIAEFSQY
+1 ME
-9 AIMKNLTSLKDLYIW
+9 KLTSSKDIFIW

-38 NITIGI
+38 NIAIGI
-44 LIVLTD
+44 LLVFTD

-62 IATHSNSQWNLKSA
+62 IATHNNTRFSLKSA
-76 ITILAVLLIMQLL
+76 ITLLIILLITQLL
-89 LSYANKW
+89 LSYASKW
-96 IKATLGAKSTCQMQ
+96 VKATLGAKSTCQMQ

-118 QCDWTALKQYHS
+118 QCDWSALKQYHS
-130 GDLLNRLEKDIDSI
+130 GDILNRLEKDIDSI
-144 VIFLTE
+144 VTFLTE
-150 SIPSLLTTLARLAG
+150 SIPSLLATVTRLIG
-164 AFLLLYAMSKALALI
+164 AFLILYIMNKTLALI

-188 IISKLYIKKT
+188 IISKLYVKKT
-198 RKLTHEIRATESE
+198 RLITHDIRTSESK
-211 IQTIIQEG
+211 IQTTIQEG

-229 EKTLWATDTLNETQ
+229 GKTLWATEILNETQ
-243 EKLKKGIRNKTK
+243 NSLKKGIKNKTI

-268 SAGYIVTFTW
+268 SAGYIITFTW
-278 GVINLEN
+278 GVLNLEN
-285 GTITYGALIA
+285 GIITYGALIA

-322 ASERIIEVQRIEQEK
+322 ASERIIELQAIKQEK
-337 LLHKPQLKGDVGIE
+337 LFYKPLLKGDVGIE
-351 FKNVTFQYHKEHP
+351 LKNVTFQYPKGRH
-364 IFENFSYNFPPHSK
+364 IFENFSYNFAPHSK
-378 TAIIGETGK
+378 TAIVGETGK
-387 GKTTLIRLMLSLLHP
+387 GKTTLIRLVLSLLHP
-402 QQGSIDIY
+402 QKGCIEIY
-410 NNTTRL
+410 NQTTRL

-439 IRSNLIIGNEYATDT
+439 IKSNLILGNEYATET
-454 DMQNALAAAC
+454 DMVNALTAAC

-476 TPCGERG
+476 MPCGEGG

-515 LDEETEKKIIKNIT
+515 LDEDTEKNVIKNIT
-529 DLYPLKTIIFIT
+529 NLYPEKTIIFIT
-541 HRPEILKYCTRIL
+541 HRPEILKYCTHVL

>member
-1 MIAEFSQY
+1 ME
-9 AIMKNLTSLKDLYIW
+9 KLTSSKDIFIW

-38 NITIGI
+38 NIAIGI
-44 LIVLTD
+44 LLVFTD

-62 IATHSNSQWNLKSA
+62 IATHNNTRFSLKSA
-76 ITILAVLLIMQLL
+76 ITLLIILLITQLL
-89 LSYANKW
+89 LSYASKW
-96 IKATLGAKSTCQMQ
+96 VKATLGAKSTCQMQ

-118 QCDWTALKQYHS
+118 QCDWSALKQYHS
-130 GDLLNRLEKDIDSI
+130 GDILNRLEKDIDSI
-144 VIFLTE
+144 VTFLTE
-150 SIPSLLTTLARLAG
+150 SIPSLLATVTRLIG
-164 AFLLLYAMSKALALI
+164 AFLILYIMNKTLALI

-188 IISKLYIKKT
+188 IISKLYVKKT
-198 RKLTHEIRATESE
+198 RLITHDIRTSESK
-211 IQTIIQEG
+211 IQTTIQEG

-229 EKTLWATDTLNETQ
+229 GKTLWATEILNETQ
-243 EKLKKGIRNKTK
+243 NNLKKGIKNKTI

-268 SAGYIVTFTW
+268 SAGYIITFTW
-278 GVINLEN
+278 GVLNLEN
-285 GTITYGALIA
+285 GIITYGALIA

-322 ASERIIEVQRIEQEK
+322 ASERIIELQAIKQEK
-337 LLHKPQLKGDVGIE
+337 LFNKPLLKGDVGIE
-351 FKNVTFQYHKEHP
+351 LKNVTFQYPKGRH
-364 IFENFSYNFPPHSK
+364 IFENFSYNFAPHSK
-378 TAIIGETGK
+378 TAIVGETGK
-387 GKTTLIRLMLSLLHP
+387 GKTTLIRLVLSLLHP
-402 QQGSIDIY
+402 QKGCIEIY
-410 NNTTRL
+410 NKTTRL

-439 IRSNLIIGNEYATDT
+439 IKSNLILGNEYATET
-454 DMQNALAAAC
+454 DMINALTAAC

-476 TPCGERG
+476 MPCGEGG

-515 LDEETEKKIIKNIT
+515 LDEDTEKNVIKNIT
-529 DLYPLKTIIFIT
+529 NLYPEKTIIFIT
-541 HRPEILKYCTRIL
+541 HRPEILKYCTHVL

>member
-1 MIAEFSQY
+1 ME
-9 AIMKNLTSLKDLYIW
+9 KLTSSKDIFIW

-38 NITIGI
+38 NIAIGI
-44 LIVLTD
+44 LLVFTD

-62 IATHSNSQWNLKSA
+62 IATHNNTRFSLKSA
-76 ITILAVLLIMQLL
+76 ITLLIILLITQLL
-89 LSYANKW
+89 LSYASKW
-96 IKATLGAKSTCQMQ
+96 VKATLGAKSTCQMQ

-118 QCDWTALKQYHS
+118 QCDWSALKQYHS
-130 GDLLNRLEKDIDSI
+130 GDILNRLEKDIDSI
-144 VIFLTE
+144 VTFLTE
-150 SIPSLLTTLARLAG
+150 SIPSLLATVTRLIG
-164 AFLLLYAMSKALALI
+164 AFLILYIMNKTLALI

-188 IISKLYIKKT
+188 IISKLYVKKT
-198 RKLTHEIRATESE
+198 RLITHDIRTSESK
-211 IQTIIQEG
+211 IQTTIQEG

-229 EKTLWATDTLNETQ
+229 GKTLWATEILNETQ
-243 EKLKKGIRNKTK
+243 NNLKKGIKNKTI

-268 SAGYIVTFTW
+268 SAGYIITFTW
-278 GVINLEN
+278 GVLNLEN
-285 GTITYGALIA
+285 GIITYGALIA

-322 ASERIIEVQRIEQEK
+322 ASERIIELQAIKQEK
-337 LLHKPQLKGDVGIE
+337 LFYKPLLKGDVGIE
-351 FKNVTFQYHKEHP
+351 LKNVTFQYPKGRH
-364 IFENFSYNFPPHSK
+364 IFENFSYNFTPHSK
-378 TAIIGETGK
+378 TAIVGETGK
-387 GKTTLIRLMLSLLHP
+387 GKTTLIRLALSLLHP
-402 QQGSIDIY
+402 QKGCIEIY
-410 NNTTRL
+410 NKTTRL

-439 IRSNLIIGNEYATDT
+439 IKSNLILGNEYATET
-454 DMQNALAAAC
+454 DMVNALTAAC

-476 TPCGERG
+476 MPCGEGG

-515 LDEETEKKIIKNIT
+515 LDEDTEKNVIKNIT
-529 DLYPLKTIIFIT
+529 NLYPEKTIIFIT
-541 HRPEILKYCTRIL
+541 HRPEILKYCTHVL

>member
-1 MIAEFSQY
+1 
-9 AIMKNLTSLKDLYIW
+9 MKKLTSSKDIFIW

-38 NITIGI
+38 NIAIGI
-44 LIVLTD
+44 LLVFTD

-62 IATHSNSQWNLKSA
+62 IATHNNTRFSLKSA
-76 ITILAVLLIMQLL
+76 ITLLIILLITQLL
-89 LSYANKW
+89 LSYASKW
-96 IKATLGAKSTCQMQ
+96 VKATLGAKSTCQMQ

-118 QCDWTALKQYHS
+118 QCDWSALKQYHS
-130 GDLLNRLEKDIDSI
+130 GDILNRLEKDIDSI
-144 VIFLTE
+144 VTFLTE
-150 SIPSLLTTLARLAG
+150 SIPSLLATVTRLIG
-164 AFLLLYAMSKALALI
+164 AFLILYIMNKTLALI

-188 IISKLYIKKT
+188 IISKLYVKKT
-198 RKLTHEIRATESE
+198 RLITHDIRTSESK
-211 IQTIIQEG
+211 IQTTIQEG

-229 EKTLWATDTLNETQ
+229 GKTLWATEILNETQ
-243 EKLKKGIRNKTK
+243 NNLKKGIKNKTI

-268 SAGYIVTFTW
+268 SAGYIITFTW
-278 GVINLEN
+278 GVLNLEN
-285 GTITYGALIA
+285 GIITYGALIA

-322 ASERIIEVQRIEQEK
+322 ASERIIELQAIKQEK
-337 LLHKPQLKGDVGIE
+337 LFNKPLLKGDVGIE
-351 FKNVTFQYHKEHP
+351 LKNVTFQYPKGRH
-364 IFENFSYNFPPHSK
+364 IFENFSYNFTPHSK
-378 TAIIGETGK
+378 TAIVGETGK
-387 GKTTLIRLMLSLLHP
+387 GKTTLIRLVLSLLHP
-402 QQGSIDIY
+402 QKGCIEIY
-410 NNTTRL
+410 NKTTRL

-439 IRSNLIIGNEYATDT
+439 IKSNLILGNEYATET
-454 DMQNALAAAC
+454 DMVNALTAAC

-476 TPCGERG
+476 MPCGEGG

-515 LDEETEKKIIKNIT
+515 LDEDTENNVIKNIT
-529 DLYPLKTIIFIT
+529 NLYPEKTIIFIT
-541 HRPEILKYCTRIL
+541 HRPEILKYCTHVL

>member
-1 MIAEFSQY
+1 ME
-9 AIMKNLTSLKDLYIW
+9 KLTSSKDIFIW

-38 NITIGI
+38 NIAIGI
-44 LIVLTD
+44 LLVFTD
-50 LAFVWGTKLCID
+50 LTFVWGTKLCID
-62 IATHSNSQWNLKSA
+62 IATHNNTRFSLKSA
-76 ITILAVLLIMQLL
+76 ITLLIILLITQLL
-89 LSYANKW
+89 LSYASKW
-96 IKATLGAKSTCQMQ
+96 VKATLGAKSTCQMQ

-118 QCDWTALKQYHS
+118 QCDWSALKQYHS
-130 GDLLNRLEKDIDSI
+130 GDILNRLEKDIDSI
-144 VIFLTE
+144 VTFLTE
-150 SIPSLLTTLARLAG
+150 SIPSLLATVTRLIG
-164 AFLLLYAMSKALALI
+164 AFLILYIMNKTLALI

-188 IISKLYIKKT
+188 IISKLYVKKT
-198 RKLTHEIRATESE
+198 RLITHDIRTSESK
-211 IQTIIQEG
+211 IQTTIQEG

-229 EKTLWATDTLNETQ
+229 GKTLWATEILNETQ
-243 EKLKKGIRNKTK
+243 NNLKKGIKNKTI

-268 SAGYIVTFTW
+268 SAGYIITFTW
-278 GVINLEN
+278 GVLNLEN
-285 GTITYGALIA
+285 GIITYGALIA

-322 ASERIIEVQRIEQEK
+322 ASERIIELQAIKQEK
-337 LLHKPQLKGDVGIE
+337 LFYKPLLKGDVGIE
-351 FKNVTFQYHKEHP
+351 LKNVTFQYPKGRH
-364 IFENFSYNFPPHSK
+364 IFENFSYNFTPHSK
-378 TAIIGETGK
+378 TAIVGETGK
-387 GKTTLIRLMLSLLHP
+387 GKTTLIRLVLSLLHP
-402 QQGSIDIY
+402 QKGCIEIY
-410 NNTTRL
+410 NKTTRL

-439 IRSNLIIGNEYATDT
+439 IKSNLILGNEYATET
-454 DMQNALAAAC
+454 DMINALTAAC

-476 TPCGERG
+476 MPCGEGG

-515 LDEETEKKIIKNIT
+515 LDEDTEKNVIKNIT
-529 DLYPLKTIIFIT
+529 NLYPEKTIIFIT
-541 HRPEILKYCTRIL
+541 HRPEILKYCTHVL

>member
-1 MIAEFSQY
+1 ME
-9 AIMKNLTSLKDLYIW
+9 KLTSSRDIFIW

-38 NITIGI
+38 NIAIGI
-44 LIVLTD
+44 LLVFTD

-62 IATHSNSQWNLKSA
+62 IATHNNTRFSLKSA
-76 ITILAVLLIMQLL
+76 ITLLIILLITQLL
-89 LSYANKW
+89 LSYASKW
-96 IKATLGAKSTCQMQ
+96 VKATLGAKSTCQMQ

-118 QCDWTALKQYHS
+118 QCDWSALKQYHS
-130 GDLLNRLEKDIDSI
+130 GDILNRLEKDIDSI
-144 VIFLTE
+144 VTFLTE
-150 SIPSLLTTLARLAG
+150 SIPSLLATVTRLIG
-164 AFLLLYAMSKALALI
+164 AFLILYIMNKTLALI

-188 IISKLYIKKT
+188 IISKLYVKKT
-198 RKLTHEIRATESE
+198 RLITHDIRTSESN
-211 IQTIIQEG
+211 IQTTIQEG

-229 EKTLWATDTLNETQ
+229 GKTLWATEILNETQ
-243 EKLKKGIRNKTK
+243 NNLKKGIKNKTI

-268 SAGYIVTFTW
+268 SAGYIITFTW
-278 GVINLEN
+278 GVLNLEN
-285 GTITYGALIA
+285 GIITYGALIA

-322 ASERIIEVQRIEQEK
+322 ASERIIELQAIKQEK
-337 LLHKPQLKGDVGIE
+337 LFYKPLLKGDVGIE
-351 FKNVTFQYHKEHP
+351 LKNVTFQYPKGRH
-364 IFENFSYNFPPHSK
+364 IFENFSYNFAPHSK
-378 TAIIGETGK
+378 TAIVGETGK
-387 GKTTLIRLMLSLLHP
+387 GKTTLIRLVLSLLHP
-402 QQGSIDIY
+402 QKGCIEIY
-410 NNTTRL
+410 NKTTRL

-439 IRSNLIIGNEYATDT
+439 IKSNLILGNEYATET
-454 DMQNALAAAC
+454 DMINALTAAC

-476 TPCGERG
+476 MPCGEGG

-515 LDEETEKKIIKNIT
+515 LDEDTEKNVIKNIT
-529 DLYPLKTIIFIT
+529 NLYPEKTIIFIT
-541 HRPEILKYCTRIL
+541 HRPEILKYCTHVL

>member
-1 MIAEFSQY
+1 ME
-9 AIMKNLTSLKDLYIW
+9 KLTSSKDIFIW

-38 NITIGI
+38 NIAIGI
-44 LIVLTD
+44 LLVFTD

-62 IATHSNSQWNLKSA
+62 IATHNNTRFSLKSA
-76 ITILAVLLIMQLL
+76 ITLLIILLITQLL
-89 LSYANKW
+89 LSYASKW
-96 IKATLGAKSTCQMQ
+96 VKATLGAKSTCQMQ

-118 QCDWTALKQYHS
+118 QCDWSALKQYHS
-130 GDLLNRLEKDIDSI
+130 GDILNRLEKDIDSI
-144 VIFLTE
+144 VTFLTE
-150 SIPSLLTTLARLAG
+150 SIPSLLATVTRLIG
-164 AFLLLYAMSKALALI
+164 AFLILYIMNKTLALI

-188 IISKLYIKKT
+188 IISKLYVKKT
-198 RKLTHEIRATESE
+198 RLITHDIRTSESK
-211 IQTIIQEG
+211 IQSTIQEG

-229 EKTLWATDTLNETQ
+229 GKTLWATEILNETQ
-243 EKLKKGIRNKTK
+243 NNLKKGIKNKTI

-268 SAGYIVTFTW
+268 SAGYIITFTW
-278 GVINLEN
+278 GVLNLEN
-285 GTITYGALIA
+285 GIITYGALIA

-322 ASERIIEVQRIEQEK
+322 ASERIIELQAIKQEK
-337 LLHKPQLKGDVGIE
+337 LFYKPLLKGDVGIE
-351 FKNVTFQYHKEHP
+351 LKNVTFQYPKGRH
-364 IFENFSYNFPPHSK
+364 IFENFSYNFAPHSK
-378 TAIIGETGK
+378 TAIVGETGK
-387 GKTTLIRLMLSLLHP
+387 GKTTLIRLVLSLLHP
-402 QQGSIDIY
+402 QKGCIEIY
-410 NNTTRL
+410 NKTTRL

-439 IRSNLIIGNEYATDT
+439 IKSNLILGNEYATET
-454 DMQNALAAAC
+454 DMVNALTAAC

-469 NSEKGLD
+469 NSGKGLD
-476 TPCGERG
+476 MPCGEGG

-515 LDEETEKKIIKNIT
+515 LDEDTEKNVIKNIT
-529 DLYPLKTIIFIT
+529 NLYPEKTIIFIT
-541 HRPEILKYCTRIL
+541 HRPEILKYCTHVL

>member
-1 MIAEFSQY
+1 ME
-9 AIMKNLTSLKDLYIW
+9 KLTSSKDIFIW

-38 NITIGI
+38 NIAIGI
-44 LIVLTD
+44 LLVFTD

-62 IATHSNSQWNLKSA
+62 IATHNNTRFSLKSA
-76 ITILAVLLIMQLL
+76 ITLLIILLITQLL
-89 LSYANKW
+89 LSYASKW
-96 IKATLGAKSTCQMQ
+96 VKATLGAKSTCQMQ

-118 QCDWTALKQYHS
+118 QCDWSALKQYHS
-130 GDLLNRLEKDIDSI
+130 GDILNRLEKDIDSI
-144 VIFLTE
+144 VTFLTE
-150 SIPSLLTTLARLAG
+150 SIPSLLATVTRLIG
-164 AFLLLYAMSKALALI
+164 AFLILYIMNKTLALI

-188 IISKLYIKKT
+188 IISKLYVKKT
-198 RKLTHEIRATESE
+198 RLITHDIRTSESK
-211 IQTIIQEG
+211 IQSTIQEG

-229 EKTLWATDTLNETQ
+229 GKTLWATEILNETQ
-243 EKLKKGIRNKTK
+243 NNLKKGIKNKTI

-268 SAGYIVTFTW
+268 SAGYIITFTW
-278 GVINLEN
+278 GVLNLEN
-285 GTITYGALIA
+285 GIITYGALIA

-322 ASERIIEVQRIEQEK
+322 ASERIIELQAIKQEK
-337 LLHKPQLKGDVGIE
+337 LFYKPLLKGDVGIE
-351 FKNVTFQYHKEHP
+351 LKNVTFQYPKGRH
-364 IFENFSYNFPPHSK
+364 IFENFSYNFAPHSK
-378 TAIIGETGK
+378 TAIVGETGK
-387 GKTTLIRLMLSLLHP
+387 GKTTLIRLVLSLLHP
-402 QQGSIDIY
+402 QKGCIEIY
-410 NNTTRL
+410 NKTTRL

-439 IRSNLIIGNEYATDT
+439 IKSNLILGNEYATET
-454 DMQNALAAAC
+454 DMANALTAAC

-476 TPCGERG
+476 MPCGEGG

-515 LDEETEKKIIKNIT
+515 LDEDTEKNVIKNIT
-529 DLYPLKTIIFIT
+529 NLYPEKTIIFIT
-541 HRPEILKYCTRIL
+541 HRPEILKYCTHVL

>member
-1 MIAEFSQY
+1 ME
-9 AIMKNLTSLKDLYIW
+9 KLTSSKDIFIW

-38 NITIGI
+38 NIAIGI
-44 LIVLTD
+44 LLVFTD

-62 IATHSNSQWNLKSA
+62 IATHNNTRFSLKSA
-76 ITILAVLLIMQLL
+76 IILLIILLITQLL
-89 LSYANKW
+89 LSYASKW
-96 IKATLGAKSTCQMQ
+96 VKATLGAKSTCQMQ

-118 QCDWTALKQYHS
+118 QCDWSALKQYHS
-130 GDLLNRLEKDIDSI
+130 GDILNRLEKDIDSI
-144 VIFLTE
+144 VTFLTE
-150 SIPSLLTTLARLAG
+150 SIPSLLATVTRLIG
-164 AFLLLYAMSKALALI
+164 AFLILYIMNKTLALI

-188 IISKLYIKKT
+188 IISKLYVKKT
-198 RKLTHEIRATESE
+198 RMITHDIRTSESK
-211 IQTIIQEG
+211 IQTTIQEG

-229 EKTLWATDTLNETQ
+229 GKTLWATEILNETQ
-243 EKLKKGIRNKTK
+243 NNLKKGIKNKTI

-268 SAGYIVTFTW
+268 SAGYIITFTW
-278 GVINLEN
+278 GVLNLEN
-285 GTITYGALIA
+285 GIITYGALIA

-322 ASERIIEVQRIEQEK
+322 ASERIIELQAIKQEK
-337 LLHKPQLKGDVGIE
+337 LFYKPLLKGDVGIE
-351 FKNVTFQYHKEHP
+351 LKNVTFQYPKGRH
-364 IFENFSYNFPPHSK
+364 IFENFSYNFTPHSK
-378 TAIIGETGK
+378 TAIVGETGK
-387 GKTTLIRLMLSLLHP
+387 GKTTLIRLVLSLLHP
-402 QQGSIDIY
+402 QKGCIEIY
-410 NNTTRL
+410 NQTTRL

-439 IRSNLIIGNEYATDT
+439 IKSNLILGNEYATET
-454 DMQNALAAAC
+454 DMVNALTAAC

-476 TPCGERG
+476 MPCGEGG

-515 LDEETEKKIIKNIT
+515 LDEDTEKNVIKNIT
-529 DLYPLKTIIFIT
+529 NLYPEKTIIFIT
-541 HRPEILKYCTRIL
+541 HRPEILKYCTHVL

>member
-1 MIAEFSQY
+1 ME
-9 AIMKNLTSLKDLYIW
+9 KLTSSKDIFIW

-38 NITIGI
+38 NIAIGI
-44 LIVLTD
+44 LLVFTD

-62 IATHSNSQWNLKSA
+62 IATHNNTRFSLKSA
-76 ITILAVLLIMQLL
+76 ITLLIILLITQLL
-89 LSYANKW
+89 LSYASKW
-96 IKATLGAKSTCQMQ
+96 VKATLGAKSTCQMQ

-118 QCDWTALKQYHS
+118 QCDWSALKQYHS
-130 GDLLNRLEKDIDSI
+130 GDILNRLEKDIDSI
-144 VIFLTE
+144 VTFLTE
-150 SIPSLLTTLARLAG
+150 SIPSLLATVTRLIG
-164 AFLLLYAMSKALALI
+164 AFLILYIMNKTLALI

-188 IISKLYIKKT
+188 IISKLYVKKT
-198 RKLTHEIRATESE
+198 RLITHDIRTSESK
-211 IQTIIQEG
+211 IQTTIQEG

-229 EKTLWATDTLNETQ
+229 GKTLWATEILNETQ
-243 EKLKKGIRNKTK
+243 NNLKKGIKNKTI

-268 SAGYIVTFTW
+268 SAGYIITFTW
-278 GVINLEN
+278 GVLNLEN
-285 GTITYGALIA
+285 GIITYGALIA

-322 ASERIIEVQRIEQEK
+322 ASERIIELQAIKQEK
-337 LLHKPQLKGDVGIE
+337 LFYKPLLKGDVGIE
-351 FKNVTFQYHKEHP
+351 LKNVTFQYPKGRH
-364 IFENFSYNFPPHSK
+364 IFENFSYNFTPHSK
-378 TAIIGETGK
+378 TAIVGETGK
-387 GKTTLIRLMLSLLHP
+387 GKTTLIRLVLSLLHP
-402 QQGSIDIY
+402 QKGCIEIY
-410 NNTTRL
+410 NKTTRL

-439 IRSNLIIGNEYATDT
+439 IKSNLILGNEYATET
-454 DMQNALAAAC
+454 DMVNALTAAC
-464 ANFVF
+464 ANFVL

-476 TPCGERG
+476 MPCGEGG

-515 LDEETEKKIIKNIT
+515 LDENTEKNVIKNIT
-529 DLYPLKTIIFIT
+529 NLYPEKTIIFIT
-541 HRPEILKYCTRIL
+541 HRPEILKYCTHVL

>member
-1 MIAEFSQY
+1 ME
-9 AIMKNLTSLKDLYIW
+9 KLTSSKDIFIW

-38 NITIGI
+38 NIAIGI
-44 LIVLTD
+44 LLVFTD

-62 IATHSNSQWNLKSA
+62 IATHNNTRFSLKSA
-76 ITILAVLLIMQLL
+76 ITLLIILLITQLL
-89 LSYANKW
+89 LSYASKW
-96 IKATLGAKSTCQMQ
+96 VKATLGAKSTCQMQ

-118 QCDWTALKQYHS
+118 QCDWSALKQYHS
-130 GDLLNRLEKDIDSI
+130 GDILNRLEKDIDSI
-144 VIFLTE
+144 VTFLTE
-150 SIPSLLTTLARLAG
+150 SIPSLLATVTRLIG
-164 AFLLLYAMSKALALI
+164 AFLILYIMNKTLALI

-188 IISKLYIKKT
+188 IISKLYVKKT
-198 RKLTHEIRATESE
+198 RLITHDIRTSESK
-211 IQTIIQEG
+211 IQTTIQEG

-229 EKTLWATDTLNETQ
+229 GKTLWATEILNETQ
-243 EKLKKGIRNKTK
+243 NNLKKGIKNKTI

-268 SAGYIVTFTW
+268 SAGYIITFTW
-278 GVINLEN
+278 GVLNLEN
-285 GTITYGALIA
+285 GIITYGALIA

-322 ASERIIEVQRIEQEK
+322 ASERIIELQAIKQEK
-337 LLHKPQLKGDVGIE
+337 LFYKPLLKGDVGIE
-351 FKNVTFQYHKEHP
+351 LKNVTFQYPKGRH
-364 IFENFSYNFPPHSK
+364 IFENFSYNFAPHSK
-378 TAIIGETGK
+378 TAIVGETGK
-387 GKTTLIRLMLSLLHP
+387 GKTTLIRLVLSLLHP
-402 QQGSIDIY
+402 QKGCIEIY
-410 NNTTRL
+410 NKTTRL

-439 IRSNLIIGNEYATDT
+439 IKSNLILGNEYATET
-454 DMQNALAAAC
+454 DMVNALTAAC

-476 TPCGERG
+476 MPCGEGG

-515 LDEETEKKIIKNIT
+515 LDEDTEKNVIKNIT
-529 DLYPLKTIIFIT
+529 NLYPEKTVIFIT
-541 HRPEILKYCTRIL
+541 HRPEILKYCTHVL

>member
-1 MIAEFSQY
+1 ME
-9 AIMKNLTSLKDLYIW
+9 KLTSSKDIFIW

-38 NITIGI
+38 NIAIGI
-44 LIVLTD
+44 LLVFTD

-62 IATHSNSQWNLKSA
+62 IATHNNTRFSLKSA
-76 ITILAVLLIMQLL
+76 ITLLIILLITQLL
-89 LSYANKW
+89 LSYASKW
-96 IKATLGAKSTCQMQ
+96 VKATLGAKSTCQMQ

-118 QCDWTALKQYHS
+118 QCDWSALKQYHS
-130 GDLLNRLEKDIDSI
+130 GDILNRLEKDIDSI
-144 VIFLTE
+144 VTFLTE
-150 SIPSLLTTLARLAG
+150 SIPSLLATVTRLIG
-164 AFLLLYAMSKALALI
+164 AFLILYIMNKTLALI

-188 IISKLYIKKT
+188 IISKLYVKKT
-198 RKLTHEIRATESE
+198 RLITHDIRTSESK
-211 IQTIIQEG
+211 IQTTIQEG

-229 EKTLWATDTLNETQ
+229 GKTLWATEILNETQ
-243 EKLKKGIRNKTK
+243 NNLKKGIKNKTI

-268 SAGYIVTFTW
+268 SAGYIITFTW
-278 GVINLEN
+278 GVLNLEN
-285 GTITYGALIA
+285 GIITYGALIA

-322 ASERIIEVQRIEQEK
+322 ASERIIELQAIKQEK
-337 LLHKPQLKGDVGIE
+337 LFYKPLLKGDVGIE
-351 FKNVTFQYHKEHP
+351 LKNVTFQYPKGRH
-364 IFENFSYNFPPHSK
+364 IFENFSYNFTPHSK
-378 TAIIGETGK
+378 TAILGETGK
-387 GKTTLIRLMLSLLHP
+387 GKTTLIRLVLSLLHP
-402 QQGSIDIY
+402 QKGCIEIY
-410 NNTTRL
+410 NKTTRL

-439 IRSNLIIGNEYATDT
+439 IKSNLILGNEYATET
-454 DMQNALAAAC
+454 DMVNALTAAC

-476 TPCGERG
+476 MPCGEGG

-515 LDEETEKKIIKNIT
+515 LDEDTEKNVIKNIT
-529 DLYPLKTIIFIT
+529 NLYPEKTIIFIT
-541 HRPEILKYCTRIL
+541 HRPEILKYCTHVL

>member
-1 MIAEFSQY
+1 ME
-9 AIMKNLTSLKDLYIW
+9 KLTSSKDIFIW

-38 NITIGI
+38 NIAIGI
-44 LIVLTD
+44 LLVFTD

-62 IATHSNSQWNLKSA
+62 IATHNNTRFSLKSA
-76 ITILAVLLIMQLL
+76 ITLLIILLITQLL
-89 LSYANKW
+89 LSYASKW
-96 IKATLGAKSTCQMQ
+96 VKATLGAKSTCQMQ

-118 QCDWTALKQYHS
+118 QCDWSALKQYHS
-130 GDLLNRLEKDIDSI
+130 GDILNRLEKDIDSI
-144 VIFLTE
+144 VTFLTE
-150 SIPSLLTTLARLAG
+150 SIPSLLATVIRLIG
-164 AFLLLYAMSKALALI
+164 AFLILYIMNKTLALI

-188 IISKLYIKKT
+188 IISKLYVKKT
-198 RKLTHEIRATESE
+198 RLITHDIRTSESK
-211 IQTIIQEG
+211 IQTTIQEG

-229 EKTLWATDTLNETQ
+229 GKTLWATEILNETQ
-243 EKLKKGIRNKTK
+243 NNLKKGIKNKTI

-268 SAGYIVTFTW
+268 SAGYIITFTW
-278 GVINLEN
+278 GVLNLEN
-285 GTITYGALIA
+285 GIITYGALIA

-322 ASERIIEVQRIEQEK
+322 ASERIIELQAIKQEK
-337 LLHKPQLKGDVGIE
+337 LFYKPLLKGDVGIE
-351 FKNVTFQYHKEHP
+351 LKNVTFQYPKGRH
-364 IFENFSYNFPPHSK
+364 IFENFSYNFTPHSK
-378 TAIIGETGK
+378 TAIVGETGK
-387 GKTTLIRLMLSLLHP
+387 GKTTLIRLVLSLLHP
-402 QQGSIDIY
+402 QKGCIEIY
-410 NNTTRL
+410 NKTTRL

-439 IRSNLIIGNEYATDT
+439 IKSNLILGNEYATET
-454 DMQNALAAAC
+454 DMVNALTAAC

-476 TPCGERG
+476 MPCGEGG

-515 LDEETEKKIIKNIT
+515 LDEDTEKNVIKNIT
-529 DLYPLKTIIFIT
+529 NLYPEKTIIFIT
-541 HRPEILKYCTRIL
+541 HRPEILKYCTHVL

>member
-1 MIAEFSQY
+1 ME
-9 AIMKNLTSLKDLYIW
+9 KLTSSKDIFIW

-38 NITIGI
+38 NIAIGI
-44 LIVLTD
+44 LLVFTD

-62 IATHSNSQWNLKSA
+62 IATHNNTRFSLKSA
-76 ITILAVLLIMQLL
+76 ITLLIILLITQLL
-89 LSYANKW
+89 LSYASKW
-96 IKATLGAKSTCQMQ
+96 VKATLGAKSTCQMQ

-118 QCDWTALKQYHS
+118 QCDWSALKQYHS
-130 GDLLNRLEKDIDSI
+130 GDILNRLEKDIDSI
-144 VIFLTE
+144 VTFLTE
-150 SIPSLLTTLARLAG
+150 SIPSLLATVTRLIG
-164 AFLLLYAMSKALALI
+164 AFLILYIMNKTLALI

-188 IISKLYIKKT
+188 IISKLYVKKT
-198 RKLTHEIRATESE
+198 RLITHDIRTSESK
-211 IQTIIQEG
+211 IQTTIQEG

-229 EKTLWATDTLNETQ
+229 GKTLWATEILNETQ
-243 EKLKKGIRNKTK
+243 NNLKKGIKNKTI

-268 SAGYIVTFTW
+268 SAGYIITFTW
-278 GVINLEN
+278 GVLNLEN
-285 GTITYGALIA
+285 GIITYGALIA

-322 ASERIIEVQRIEQEK
+322 ASERIIELQAIKQEK
-337 LLHKPQLKGDVGIE
+337 LFYKPLLKGDVGIE
-351 FKNVTFQYHKEHP
+351 LKNVTFQYPKGRH
-364 IFENFSYNFPPHSK
+364 IFENFSYNFTPHSK
-378 TAIIGETGK
+378 TAIVGETGK
-387 GKTTLIRLMLSLLHP
+387 GKTTLIRLALSLLHP
-402 QQGSIDIY
+402 QKGCIEIY
-410 NNTTRL
+410 NKTTRL

-439 IRSNLIIGNEYATDT
+439 IKSNLILGNEYASET
-454 DMQNALAAAC
+454 DMVNALTAAC

-476 TPCGERG
+476 MPCGEGG

-515 LDEETEKKIIKNIT
+515 LDEDTEKNVIKNIT
-529 DLYPLKTIIFIT
+529 NLYPEKTIIFIT
-541 HRPEILKYCTRIL
+541 HRPEILKYCTHVL

>member
-1 MIAEFSQY
+1 ME
-9 AIMKNLTSLKDLYIW
+9 KLTSSKDIFIW

-30 GYKLQTII
+30 RYKLQTII
-38 NITIGI
+38 NIAIGI
-44 LIVLTD
+44 LLVFTD

-62 IATHSNSQWNLKSA
+62 IATHNNTRFSLKSA
-76 ITILAVLLIMQLL
+76 ITLLIILLITQLL
-89 LSYANKW
+89 LSYASKW
-96 IKATLGAKSTCQMQ
+96 VKATLGAKSTCQMQ

-118 QCDWTALKQYHS
+118 QCDWSALKQYHS
-130 GDLLNRLEKDIDSI
+130 GDILNRLEKDIDSI
-144 VIFLTE
+144 VTFLTE
-150 SIPSLLTTLARLAG
+150 SIPSLLATVTRLIG
-164 AFLLLYAMSKALALI
+164 AFLILYIMNKTLALI

-188 IISKLYIKKT
+188 IISKLYVKKT
-198 RKLTHEIRATESE
+198 RLITHDIRTSESK
-211 IQTIIQEG
+211 IQTTIQEG

-229 EKTLWATDTLNETQ
+229 GKTLWATEILNETQ
-243 EKLKKGIRNKTK
+243 NNLKKGIKNKTI

-268 SAGYIVTFTW
+268 SAGYIITFTW
-278 GVINLEN
+278 GVLNLEN
-285 GTITYGALIA
+285 GIITYGALIA

-322 ASERIIEVQRIEQEK
+322 ASERIIELQAIKQEK
-337 LLHKPQLKGDVGIE
+337 LFYKPLLKGDVGIE
-351 FKNVTFQYHKEHP
+351 LKNVTFQYPKGRH
-364 IFENFSYNFPPHSK
+364 IFENFSYNFTPHSK
-378 TAIIGETGK
+378 TAIVGETGK
-387 GKTTLIRLMLSLLHP
+387 GKTTLIRLVLSLLHP
-402 QQGSIDIY
+402 QKGCIEIY
-410 NNTTRL
+410 NKTTRL

-439 IRSNLIIGNEYATDT
+439 IKSNLILGNEYATET
-454 DMQNALAAAC
+454 DMINALTAAC

-476 TPCGERG
+476 MPCGEGG

-515 LDEETEKKIIKNIT
+515 LDEDTEKNVIKNIT
-529 DLYPLKTIIFIT
+529 NLYPEKTIIFIT
-541 HRPEILKYCTRIL
+541 HRPEILKYCTHVL

>member
-1 MIAEFSQY
+1 ME
-9 AIMKNLTSLKDLYIW
+9 KLTSSKDIFIW

-38 NITIGI
+38 NIAIGI
-44 LIVLTD
+44 LLVFTD

-62 IATHSNSQWNLKSA
+62 IATHNNTRFSLKSA
-76 ITILAVLLIMQLL
+76 ITLLIILLITQLL
-89 LSYANKW
+89 LSYASKW
-96 IKATLGAKSTCQMQ
+96 VKATLGAKSTCQMQ

-118 QCDWTALKQYHS
+118 QCDWSALKQYHS
-130 GDLLNRLEKDIDSI
+130 GDILNRLEKDIDSI
-144 VIFLTE
+144 VTFLTE
-150 SIPSLLTTLARLAG
+150 SIPSLLATVTRLIG
-164 AFLLLYAMSKALALI
+164 AFLILYIMNKTLALI

-188 IISKLYIKKT
+188 IISKLYVKKT
-198 RKLTHEIRATESE
+198 RLITHDIRTYESK
-211 IQTIIQEG
+211 IQTTIQEG

-229 EKTLWATDTLNETQ
+229 GKTLWATEILNETQ
-243 EKLKKGIRNKTK
+243 NNLKKGIKNKTI

-268 SAGYIVTFTW
+268 SAGYIITFTW
-278 GVINLEN
+278 GVLNLEN
-285 GTITYGALIA
+285 GIITYGALIA

-322 ASERIIEVQRIEQEK
+322 ASERIIELQAIKQEK
-337 LLHKPQLKGDVGIE
+337 LFYKPLLKGDVGIE
-351 FKNVTFQYHKEHP
+351 LKNVTFQYPKGRH
-364 IFENFSYNFPPHSK
+364 IFENFSYNFAPHSK
-378 TAIIGETGK
+378 TAIVGETGK
-387 GKTTLIRLMLSLLHP
+387 GKTTLIRLVLSLLHP
-402 QQGSIDIY
+402 QKGCIEIY
-410 NNTTRL
+410 NKTTRL

-439 IRSNLIIGNEYATDT
+439 IKSNLILGNEYATET
-454 DMQNALAAAC
+454 DMVNALTAAC
-464 ANFVF
+464 ANFVL

-476 TPCGERG
+476 MPCGEGG

-515 LDEETEKKIIKNIT
+515 LDEDTEKNVIKNIT
-529 DLYPLKTIIFIT
+529 NLYPEKTIIFIT
-541 HRPEILKYCTRIL
+541 HRPEILKYCTHVL

>member
-1 MIAEFSQY
+1 ME
-9 AIMKNLTSLKDLYIW
+9 KLTSSKDIFIW

-38 NITIGI
+38 NIAIGI
-44 LIVLTD
+44 LLVFTD

-62 IATHSNSQWNLKSA
+62 IATHNNTRFSLKSA
-76 ITILAVLLIMQLL
+76 ITLLIILLITQLL
-89 LSYANKW
+89 LSYASKW
-96 IKATLGAKSTCQMQ
+96 VKATLGAKSTCQMQ

-118 QCDWTALKQYHS
+118 QCDWSALKQYHS
-130 GDLLNRLEKDIDSI
+130 GDILNRLEKDIDSI
-144 VIFLTE
+144 VTFLTE
-150 SIPSLLTTLARLAG
+150 SIPSLLATVTRLIG
-164 AFLLLYAMSKALALI
+164 AFLILYIMNKTLALI

-188 IISKLYIKKT
+188 IISKLYVKKT
-198 RKLTHEIRATESE
+198 RLITHDIRTSESK
-211 IQTIIQEG
+211 IQTTIQEG

-229 EKTLWATDTLNETQ
+229 GKTLWATEILNETQ
-243 EKLKKGIRNKTK
+243 NNLKKGIKNKTI

-268 SAGYIVTFTW
+268 SAGYIITFTW
-278 GVINLEN
+278 GVLNLEN
-285 GTITYGALIA
+285 GIITYGALIA

-322 ASERIIEVQRIEQEK
+322 ASERIIELQAIKQEK
-337 LLHKPQLKGDVGIE
+337 LFYKPLLKGDVGIE
-351 FKNVTFQYHKEHP
+351 LKNVTFQYPKGRH
-364 IFENFSYNFPPHSK
+364 IFENFSYNFTPHSK
-378 TAIIGETGK
+378 TAIVGETGK
-387 GKTTLIRLMLSLLHP
+387 GKTTLIRLVLSLLHP
-402 QQGSIDIY
+402 QKGCIEIY
-410 NNTTRL
+410 NKTTRL

-439 IRSNLIIGNEYATDT
+439 IKSNLILGNEYATET
-454 DMQNALAAAC
+454 DMVNALTAAC
-464 ANFVF
+464 ANFVL

-476 TPCGERG
+476 MPCGEGG

-515 LDEETEKKIIKNIT
+515 LDEDTEKNVIKNIT
-529 DLYPLKTIIFIT
+529 NLYPEKTIIFIT
-541 HRPEILKYCTRIL
+541 HRPEILKYCTHVL

>member
-1 MIAEFSQY
+1 ME
-9 AIMKNLTSLKDLYIW
+9 KLTSSKDIFIW

-38 NITIGI
+38 NIAIGI
-44 LIVLTD
+44 LLVFTD

-62 IATHSNSQWNLKSA
+62 IATHNNTRFSLKSA
-76 ITILAVLLIMQLL
+76 ITLLIILLITQLL
-89 LSYANKW
+89 LFYASKW
-96 IKATLGAKSTCQMQ
+96 VKATLGAKSTCQMQ

-118 QCDWTALKQYHS
+118 QCDWSALKQYHS
-130 GDLLNRLEKDIDSI
+130 GDILNRLEKDIDSI
-144 VIFLTE
+144 VTFLTE
-150 SIPSLLTTLARLAG
+150 SIPSLLATVTRLIG
-164 AFLLLYAMSKALALI
+164 AFLILYIMNKTLALI

-188 IISKLYIKKT
+188 IISKLYVKKT
-198 RKLTHEIRATESE
+198 RLITHDIRTSESK
-211 IQTIIQEG
+211 IQTTIQEG

-229 EKTLWATDTLNETQ
+229 GKTLWATEILNETQ
-243 EKLKKGIRNKTK
+243 NNLKKGIKNKTI

-268 SAGYIVTFTW
+268 SAGYIITFTW
-278 GVINLEN
+278 GVLNLEN
-285 GTITYGALIA
+285 GIITYGALIA

-322 ASERIIEVQRIEQEK
+322 ASERIIELQAIKQEK
-337 LLHKPQLKGDVGIE
+337 LFYKPLLKGDVGIE
-351 FKNVTFQYHKEHP
+351 LKNVTFQYPKGRH
-364 IFENFSYNFPPHSK
+364 IFENFSYNFTPHSK
-378 TAIIGETGK
+378 TAIVGETGK
-387 GKTTLIRLMLSLLHP
+387 GKTTLIRLVLSLLHP
-402 QQGSIDIY
+402 QKGCIEIY
-410 NNTTRL
+410 NKTTRL

-439 IRSNLIIGNEYATDT
+439 IKSNLILGNEYATET
-454 DMQNALAAAC
+454 DMVNALTAAC

-476 TPCGERG
+476 MPCGEGG

-515 LDEETEKKIIKNIT
+515 LDEDTEKNVIKNIT
-529 DLYPLKTIIFIT
+529 NLYPEKTIIFIT
-541 HRPEILKYCTRIL
+541 HRPEILKYCTHVL